1 MQDILL
7 ISSDLDQDSLKVQTI
22 SIYINQFKSV
32 SYFVFSYFLHLKG
45 TLYIFWPS
53 SG

>member
-22 SIYINQFKSV
+22 SIYINQFKYV
-32 SYFVFSYFLHLKG
+32 SYFGIFYFFYFF
-45 TLYIFWPS
+45 YI
-53 SG
+53 